1 MSWKIPAALFFL
13 KQWLDRK
20 KMKGKKKEKRELGR
34 EKEKRQGETLKLC

>member
-20 KMKGKKKEKRELGR
+20 KMKGKKKKKENLGEKKRKG
-34 EKEKRQGETLKLC
+34 KEKP